1 MKKHKTIIDMID
13 ELIDDFFSLDE
24 AISSMKDDATAITKD
39 ENDKSDESLKAGV
52 DNDCSCGV
60 NVNIPNNSNREHP
73 VDSNGAPWNVIN
85 TITDLPK
92 NSGMYIITVE
102 EYFFTINCIH
112 SGKPRCERSS
122 VFAWYDEEKKIW
134 DIESRGKIIDAK
146 RTIYDPLP
154 ESIRVV
160 AWKTF
165 PTPFEG

>member
-24 AISSMKDDATAITKD
+24 AINSMKDDATAITKD

-52 DNDCSCGV
+52 DNDCSC
-60 NVNIPNNSNREHP
+60 PA
-73 VDSNGAPWNVIN
+73 DCDGAPWNVIN
-85 TITDLPK
+85 TVADLPK
-92 NSGMYIITVE
+92 NSGMYIVTVE

-112 SGKPRCERSS
+112 SGKPRYERSS
-122 VFAWYDEEKKIW
+122 VFAWYDDEKKIW

-154 ESIRVV
+154 EPIRVV
-160 AWKTF
+160 AWKTL

>member
-1 MKKHKTIIDMID
+1 MKKRKTIINMID
-13 ELIDDFFSLDE
+13 ELIDDFLSLDE
-24 AISSMKDDATAITKD
+24 VISSVKDSTSAYSKD
-39 ENDKSDESLKAGV
+39 GNDKPDEDLKAEA
-52 DNDCSCGV
+52 DKDCDCGV
-60 NVNIPNNSNREHP
+60 NVNTPNNSNREHP

-85 TITDLPK
+85 TVADLPK
-92 NSGMYIITVE
+92 NSGMYIVTVE

-122 VFAWYDEEKKIW
+122 VFAWYDDEKKIW

-154 ESIRVV
+154 EPIRVV